1 MIENLKTAL
10 ILCAGYGTRL
20 RPLTDKLPKPLLP
33 VRGKPAIFS
42 VMDKLR
48 AAGVDTT
55 ALLSNHINHPTR
67 EMHDLFAISLLETIF
82 EE

>member
-1 MIENLKTAL
+1 MSENLKTAL

-33 VRGKPAIFS
+33 VRGKPAIFA

-48 AAGVDTT
+48 AVDEV
-55 ALLSNHINHPTR
+55 AYVRFASVYR
-67 EMHDLFAISLLETIF
+67 EFKDVSIF
-82 EE
+82 MDEIKKILDK